1 MPSKANE
8 LFGMWTNTR
17 MIVLTA
23 VVAAL
28 YVCILIPFKV
38 FPIIPG
44 WTEFRPA
51 VLVPLL
57 GSLLFGPAAAWG
69 AAMGNVVGDVFGGMF
84 GIASIFGFVGN
95 FLLGFLPYK
104 LLENISTRNQG
115 ESKYAVMALVGVI
128 ASVAC
133 ATFIA
138 WGVDLLGFMPFPVLA
153 GAISIN
159 NSVFALLYP
168 TLFFL
173 LYHRIKRM
181 GLLYTQVLPSYQ
193 PRAGS
198 LRRLIGLFLVI
209 GGTAG
214 ALLLGLI
221 LNAAG
226 AGDSIKFIVA
236 PFCAAIVAGCLM
248 L

>member
-1 MPSKANE
+1 
-8 LFGMWTNTR
+8 MWTNTR

-28 YVCILIPFKV
+28 YVSLLLPFKG
-38 FPIIPG
+38 FIIIPG
-44 WTEFRPA
+44 YTELRPA
-51 VLVPLL
+51 SLVPLA

-69 AAMGNVVGDVFGGMF
+69 AAIGNLLGDIFGGML
-84 GIASIFGFVGN
+84 GPGSIFGMLGN

-104 LLENISTRNQG
+104 LLENLFQKDAKDARYYV
-115 ESKYAVMALVGVI
+115 KALAAII
-128 ASVAC
+128 ASIAC
-133 ATFIA
+133 AVVIA
-138 WGVDLLGFMPFPVLA
+138 WGVDLLGLVPFVVLA
-153 GAISIN
+153 FPITLN
-159 NSVFALLYP
+159 NGIASLFYPLVFLLLYP
-168 TLFFL
+168 
-173 LYHRIKRM
+173 RIKRM